1 MDNNSQIKKVIVVF
15 HDDTQEEITDG
26 YRINQI
32 DGVLSLATIEEQEKI
47 KQMLN
52 EENKNGRM

>member
-1 MDNNSQIKKVIVVF
+1 VF